1 MLVALGKRK
10 IHALIIANI
19 VNNFADKTL
28 HSNITFEKILIKTKC
43 YRILLS
49 GILQFEIIIYCRYI
63 R

>member
-1 MLVALGKRK
+1 MLVALDKRK
-10 IHALIIANI
+10 IYALIIVNI

-43 YRILLS
+43 YRIPLS
-49 GILQFEIIIYCRYI
+49 GILQFEIIIYCRCI